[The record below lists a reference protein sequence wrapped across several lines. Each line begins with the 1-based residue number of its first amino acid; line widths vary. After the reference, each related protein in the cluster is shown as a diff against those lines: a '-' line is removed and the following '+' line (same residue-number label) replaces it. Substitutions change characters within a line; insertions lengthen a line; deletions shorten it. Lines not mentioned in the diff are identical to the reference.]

1 MNIFSF
7 FSSLYKNTESESESQ
22 ENIENSHIH
31 FINNMVEENK
41 DKFIQESMILLEFID
56 KSFNTFK
63 TINQRL
69 DNLEKKIKILD
80 KLEINFKKNEYT
92 DSDSDIDT
100 CNDTCNNTRNDTCND
115 ILSNDTCNNILS
127 NDISNDICN
136 NFLIDNNIQ
145 YNIDTSR
152 PFSEESVFI

>member
-69 DNLEKKIKILD
+69 DDLEKKIKILD
-80 KLEINFKKNEYT
+80 KLEINLKKNEYT

-100 CNDTCNNTRNDTCND
+100 CNNISYNTY
-115 ILSNDTCNNILS
+115 

-136 NFLIDNNIQ
+136 NFLINNNIQ

-152 PFSEESVFI
+152 PLSEESVFI